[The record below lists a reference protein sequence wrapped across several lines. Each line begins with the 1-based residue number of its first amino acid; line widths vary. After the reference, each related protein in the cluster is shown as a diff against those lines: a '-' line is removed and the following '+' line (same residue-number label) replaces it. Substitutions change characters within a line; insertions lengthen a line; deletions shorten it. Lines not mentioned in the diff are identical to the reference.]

1 MTGTIS
7 LFLSDYLL
15 SPFVFHHIY
24 QEKWTK
30 HLKPKLN
37 NLDVSFKTVFSIFHW
52 WSSSFAWL
60 KLLKGSYAFYKNL
73 EFDFCIFQAYAR
85 KKNRSKWCMYV
96 QILRHVT
103 LCQNCLSFC
112 FFYVLSF
119 PISCTSF
126 LLLFL
131 PLLTPSVLPLSSLTL
146 YLKAEHCRNVYAQ
159 VFYVLKWTWI
169 TKDFGKLARK
179 NLSFLHRK
187 CEGSLLLTLSHN
199 LCVFPII
206 GHYLNSAYSK
216 RSIKVNLSDSSCCC
230 NDFSTT
236 KYCSR
241 QELVTLT
248 YGTLT
253 NPKKDPILAFPT
265 GSWPVRALQAKK

>member
-1 MTGTIS
+1 MHSAKIWNLIS
-7 LFLSDYLL
+7 
-15 SPFVFHHIY
+15 
-24 QEKWTK
+24 
-30 HLKPKLN
+30 
-37 NLDVSFKTVFSIFHW
+37 VFSRHMQ
-52 WSSSFAWL
+52 
-60 KLLKGSYAFYKNL
+60 G
-73 EFDFCIFQAYAR
+73 
-85 KKNRSKWCMYV
+85 KKIGVNDV

-146 YLKAEHCRNVYAQ
+146 YLKSEHCRNVYAQ

-216 RSIKVNLSDSSCCC
+216 RLPAKSALSYNTKFAPLSIQQNISDAGPNCHWCPYTWKCHQSQS
-230 NDFSTT
+230 FW
-236 KYCSR
+236 
-241 QELVTLT
+241 LFL
-248 YGTLT
+248 L
-253 NPKKDPILAFPT
+253 L
-265 GSWPVRALQAKK
+265 